1 MLTLK
6 RVREILH
13 KFASIGSKPTPES
26 FPELID
32 CVIWLRFLLAVSYGL
47 YLGSTVGA
55 VHVLFGLNL
64 VTFLPILY
72 CQLILVAD
80 MDAFKSIHFAGV
92 PNALALLILMW
103 TLGFTRH
110 FSEQE
115 LKLAASVVLQQVVA
129 KQDPDDIVLVP
140 GDVNSLGSTTALQVP
155 PETLGGNP
163 GTEDTEF

>member
-1 MLTLK
+1 MMLTLK
-6 RVREILH
+6 RVQEILK

-32 CVIWLRFLLAVSYGL
+32 CVIWLRFVLAVSYGL
-47 YLGSTVGA
+47 YLGPTLGA
-55 VHVLFGLNL
+55 VNALFGLNL

-92 PNALALLILMW
+92 PNALALLILTW

-115 LKLAASVVLQQVVA
+115 MKFVASVVLQRVVVNH
-129 KQDPDDIVLVP
+129 DPDEIVP
-140 GDVNSLGSTTALQVP
+140 DYTNSAGP
-155 PETLGGNP
+155 TLAMQEPVLANP
-163 GTEDTEF
+163 GAEDTEF